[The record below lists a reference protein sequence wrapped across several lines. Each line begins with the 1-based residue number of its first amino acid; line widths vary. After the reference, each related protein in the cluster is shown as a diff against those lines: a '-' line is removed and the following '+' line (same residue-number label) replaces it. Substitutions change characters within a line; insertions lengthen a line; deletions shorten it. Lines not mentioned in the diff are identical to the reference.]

1 MGVSLGR
8 PESVPGPVLHFTD
21 SKSGTG
27 LLPVSNVPEGQTRE
41 LRLRLL
47 FIGTG

>member
-1 MGVSLGR
+1 MGVSLGSS
-8 PESVPGPVLHFTD
+8 ESVPGPVRHFTD

-27 LLPVSNVPEGQTRE
+27 LLSVSNVPEGQTRE

-47 FIGTG
+47 FFGSG